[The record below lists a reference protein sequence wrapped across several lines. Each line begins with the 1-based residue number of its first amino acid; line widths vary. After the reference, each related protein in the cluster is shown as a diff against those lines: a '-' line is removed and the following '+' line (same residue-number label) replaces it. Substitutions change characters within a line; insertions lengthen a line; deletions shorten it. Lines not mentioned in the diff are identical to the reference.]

1 MSQPADAVAS
11 QQPPAA
17 SHATGRRKLV
27 GHLAMILF
35 AALVSASYSIG
46 ALAAPLIGPAAIN
59 AVRFLIG
66 IAVMVAVVM
75 AMTGGRIPAPR
86 AGWRYLILGGL
97 MAVFFVTMFMALR
110 LTSPVSA
117 GAVFTLMPLM
127 ASFFGWLFL
136 GEVPRGVVLAS
147 LAFAGLGSIW
157 VIFNGDVAALLAFEI
172 GRGELIFLIGVAA
185 HAAYGPL
192 VRRLNRG
199 EHTAIF
205 TMWTLAAIGG
215 WLAVYGAREI
225 AATDWTALPTI
236 VWIAVFYLA
245 LVTGAGT
252 TFLVQFATMRL
263 PAAKVMAYTYLSP
276 CFIIFYEGL
285 LGHGWASATVL
296 AGALVTVLGL
306 AVMAVSRDS

>member
-1 MSQPADAVAS
+1 
-11 QQPPAA
+11 
-17 SHATGRRKLV
+17 
-27 GHLAMILF
+27 MILF

-46 ALAAPLIGPAAIN
+46 ALAASHIGPTAIN
-59 AVRFLIG
+59 AVRFAVG
-66 IAVMVAVVM
+66 IAVMVAIVLV
-75 AMTGGRIPAPR
+75 MTGGRIPAPR
-86 AGWRYLILGGL
+86 AAWRYLILGGL
-97 MAVFFVTMFMALR
+97 MAVFFLTKLIALR
-110 LTSPVSA
+110 LNDPVSA

-127 ASFFGWLFL
+127 AAFFGWLFL
-136 GEVPRGVVLAS
+136 GEIPRGVVLAS
-147 LAFAGLGSIW
+147 LAFAGLGSVW
-157 VIFNGDVAALLAFEI
+157 VIFNGDIAAILAFEI

-185 HAAYGPL
+185 HAAYAPL

-199 EHTAIF
+199 EHTAVF
-205 TMWTLAAIGG
+205 TMWTLVAIGG

-225 AATDWTALPTI
+225 VATDWTALPPV

-263 PAAKVMAYTYLSP
+263 PASKVMAYTYLSP

-285 LGHGWASATVL
+285 LGHGWASASVL

-306 AVMAVSRDS
+306 AVMAVSRDR